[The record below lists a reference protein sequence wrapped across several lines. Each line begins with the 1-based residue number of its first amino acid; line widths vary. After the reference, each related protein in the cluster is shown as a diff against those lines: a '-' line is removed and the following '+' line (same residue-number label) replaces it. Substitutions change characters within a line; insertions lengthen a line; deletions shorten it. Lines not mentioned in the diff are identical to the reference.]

1 MHLLL
6 NISLGINCAINEYN
20 LEIENFQ
27 IEDFSK
33 ANERM
38 AKILNHSVNG
48 SYGGDSD
55 DSGHILKDDNIRRNC
70 GHEIFFFLGR
80 NKIIL
85 SLPIQELLMMI
96 KGHRISLRQSKWAM
110 ISPFMW
116 LSKII
121 IIIIIIIIMETTQWA
136 CHLILVGH
144 NLQTLFHQGLNP
156 HLHMKR

>member
-1 MHLLL
+1 MYLLKFFFFLDLPYKVLHLLL

-70 GHEIFFFLGR
+70 GHEIFFFF
-80 NKIIL
+80 
-85 SLPIQELLMMI
+85 
-96 KGHRISLRQSKWAM
+96 WV
-110 ISPFMW
+110 
-116 LSKII
+116 
-121 IIIIIIIIMETTQWA
+121 ETR
-136 CHLILVGH
+136 
-144 NLQTLFHQGLNP
+144 LF
-156 HLHMKR
+156 